1 MRTPRSGQGGRDR
14 LGKGLSSWHLP
25 KLGLSSLLNNAWISA
40 SPSPEQSL
48 SPGEQ
53 RTKQCSRMS
62 PMAQLGKVPV
72 DQRGQLCSWQE
83 MKGQHRKATQA
94 GIEICGVAAL
104 SG

>member
-1 MRTPRSGQGGRDR
+1 MSTPRSGQGGRGCLD
-14 LGKGLSSWHLP
+14 KGLSSWLLP
-25 KLGLSSLLNNAWISA
+25 KLGLSSLLNNALIPS
-40 SPSPEQSL
+40 SPSPEQPL
-48 SPGEQ
+48 SPGGE
-53 RTKQCSRMS
+53 RAKQSSRKS

-83 MKGQHRKATQA
+83 MKGQHRNATQA